1 MLEDRG
7 NLIGIVLLI
16 LCGLSA
22 GTMLGYIDAREM
34 ARFSGPSWLGW
45 TVVAVFIGLS
55 LFGVVQMIR
64 GKTLGND
71 VRGKRRSW
79 RHRSDPNEPR

>member
-7 NLIGIVLLI
+7 NWIGIALLI

-34 ARFSGPSWLGW
+34 ARFSGPGWLGW
-45 TVVAVFIGLS
+45 AIVAVFIALS
-55 LFGVVQMIR
+55 IFGVVQAIR

-79 RHRSDPNEPR
+79 WRRSDGNEPR